1 MSDGLD
7 ARIARLAAEPTP
19 RRLDGLEADVAR
31 SIVARRLEAA
41 ASAALAPVRLAS
53 VGLAL
58 AIGITAG
65 SAVAT
70 AAVLSPRSYGTFSAA
85 AHLAP
90 STLLEGR
97 R

>member
-7 ARIARLAAEPTP
+7 ERLARLAAEPTP
-19 RRLDGLEADVAR
+19 RRLDGLEAEIGRGIA
-31 SIVARRLEAA
+31 SRRCEAA
-41 ASAALAPVRLAS
+41 ASGALAPIRVAS

-58 AIGITAG
+58 ALGVTAG

-70 AAVLSPRSYGTFSAA
+70 AAVLSPKAYGTFTAA

-90 STLLEGR
+90 STLLESR

>member
-7 ARIARLAAEPTP
+7 ARIARLGAEPTP
-19 RRLDGLEADVAR
+19 RRLDGLEAEVAR
-31 SIVARRLEAA
+31 SIAASRREAA

-53 VGLAL
+53 IGLAL
-58 AIGITAG
+58 ALGVTAG

-90 STLLEGR
+90 STLLEGCR
-97 R
+97 

>member
-1 MSDGLD
+1 MSDRLD
-7 ARIARLAAEPTP
+7 VQIARLADEPIP
-19 RRLDGLEADVAR
+19 GRLDGLEAEVAR
-31 SIVARRLEAA
+31 SIAARQRDAA

-58 AIGITAG
+58 ALGVTAG

-70 AAVLSPRSYGTFSAA
+70 AAVFSPRTYGTFSAS